1 MQMLYAFSG
10 SIQQYIERVGSSEE
24 AARCRPATCPQC
36 ESQRPL
42 GCHGFYKR
50 TVVDLDVEYVIQV
63 RRYLCGACRRTV
75 SLLPEFVLPYLRFA
89 IVVIAAFL
97 RARLWSGQTLKAAAE
112 TAHQTGM
119 PYQRGQQWVSRFR
132 RQAESLSAAL
142 AVLVRPIVAAD
153 FVHKAIQM
161 LEEAGWVRAHR
172 FLFEQL
178 RQHLL
183 GWPDCLAP
191 AGIAV
196 TVGKANRRSGRSPQS
211 TCMDSESPPA

>member
-89 IVVIAAFL
+89 IVVMAAFL
-97 RARLWSGQTLKAAAE
+97 KARLCRGQTHEGGSGDGASNGHALSTWATVGGSIPVSSREYIGGAVGIGAAY
-112 TAHQTGM
+112 G
-119 PYQRGQQWVSRFR
+119 R
-132 RQAESLSAAL
+132 RQF
-142 AVLVRPIVAAD
+142 R
-153 FVHKAIQM
+153 
-161 LEEAGWVRAHR
+161 
-172 FLFEQL
+172 
-178 RQHLL
+178 
-183 GWPDCLAP
+183 
-191 AGIAV
+191 
-196 TVGKANRRSGRSPQS
+196 
-211 TCMDSESPPA
+211 